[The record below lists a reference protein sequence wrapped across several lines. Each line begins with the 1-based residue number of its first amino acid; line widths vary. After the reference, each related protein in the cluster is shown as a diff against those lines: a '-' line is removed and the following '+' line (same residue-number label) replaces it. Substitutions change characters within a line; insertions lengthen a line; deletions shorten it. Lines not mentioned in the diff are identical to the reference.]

1 MGWFGKKKAPEYET
15 PCEQWAKL
23 VARGVRPGD
32 ASAQTNYYPCLGGQT
47 NPAEITAWGV
57 AATCTPH
64 RGENLTGYSG
74 REWEN
79 AADERAEQLAMGERT
94 RESMDVPLAW
104 AAPEP
109 KSWAAPTPARWEA
122 PVEQP
127 YHAPERI
134 QVHAPAEIPVPV
146 NAVSSR
152 TFDVPLSGPVTI
164 PMMDVGHG
172 YKVPVFGGGHQ
183 AQPAPVEEAPIP
195 VETGSW
201 LGALFGIGGRR

>member
-1 MGWFGKKKAPEYET
+1 MGWFSRKKEVPAQRSPQERYNRLIELGWS
-15 PCEQWAKL
+15 QY
-23 VARGVRPGD
+23 D
-32 ASAQTNYYPCLGGQT
+32 ASRETGVYPNSGNSPDFSGGWCGDS
-47 NPAEITAWGV
+47 AV
-57 AATCTPH
+57 CTPSRH
-64 RGENLTGYSG
+64 NQITGWQ
-74 REWEN
+74 RE
-79 AADERAEQLAMGERT
+79 ADERAEYLAMGERT

-134 QVHAPAEIPVPV
+134 NVQAPAEIPVPM
-146 NAVSSR
+146 SGR
-152 TFDVPLSGPVTI
+152 TFDVPLSGQVTI
-164 PMMDVGHG
+164 PMMDVGYG